1 MHKIERLL
9 QTLAPKGVEFRKLGD
24 MTISFT
30 KQTGFD
36 YSAFI
41 KPTLIKE
48 YLPNYIPFIQNKDF
62 LGHYINYKTD
72 YFIPNEIAIRFP
84 QILLNEKCLLISIS
98 GSIGKVAVFN
108 HSQDAFIGGA
118 IAVLKFK
125 EKKSL
130 DFVMHFL
137 MSASGQKLLLNG
149 VKSGSHKNLTIADLK
164 KITIPIPPL
173 EIQQEIVKILDAFT
187 ELNTELNT
195 ELKAR
200 KKQYEYYQNMLL
212 DFKDIHLNHKDAKM
226 SAKTYPKRLKSLL
239 QTLAP
244 KGVEF
249 RKLGDIGEYIRGVTY
264 KKNQEINNLECGIK
278 VLRANNI
285 TLSNHLNFEDIKV
298 INKNVKIRKEQY
310 LKKNDILICA
320 GSGSSEHI
328 GKVAFINTDFDYVF
342 GGFMGVIRI
351 REVNSRFVY
360 HIFTS
365 NIFKQYL
372 EKSLNTTTIN
382 NLNANILQN
391 FLIPIPPL
399 EIQQEIVKIL
409 DQFSILTTDLL
420 AGIPAEIKA
429 RKKQYEYYREKLLTF
444 KPLTPHKEVKKC

>member
-1 MHKIERLL
+1 MENLVSRGSIPALNKADIETLTIPIPPLEIQQEIVKILDAFTELNTELNTELKARKKQYEYYQNMLLDFKGINQSHKDAKMSAKTYPKRLKSLL

-173 EIQQEIVKILDAFT
+173 EIQQEIVKILD
-187 ELNTELNT
+187 
-195 ELKAR
+195 
-200 KKQYEYYQNMLL
+200 
-212 DFKDIHLNHKDAKM
+212 
-226 SAKTYPKRLKSLL
+226 
-239 QTLAP
+239 
-244 KGVEF
+244 
-249 RKLGDIGEYIRGVTY
+249 
-264 KKNQEINNLECGIK
+264 
-278 VLRANNI
+278 
-285 TLSNHLNFEDIKV
+285 
-298 INKNVKIRKEQY
+298 
-310 LKKNDILICA
+310 
-320 GSGSSEHI
+320 
-328 GKVAFINTDFDYVF
+328 
-342 GGFMGVIRI
+342 
-351 REVNSRFVY
+351 
-360 HIFTS
+360 
-365 NIFKQYL
+365 
-372 EKSLNTTTIN
+372 
-382 NLNANILQN
+382 
-391 FLIPIPPL
+391 
-399 EIQQEIVKIL
+399 
-409 DQFSILTTDLL
+409 QFSILTTDLL

-444 KPLTPHKEVKKC
+444 KPLKA

>member
-1 MHKIERLL
+1 MCDFQKGKSITKKAVTFGKVPVISGGRQPAYYHNEANRSGETIAISSSGVYAGYVSYWDIPVFLADSFSVSPKQKTLMPKYLFHYLTTQQDAIHATKSTGGIPHVYSKDLQNFLIPIPPLEIQQEIVKILDAFTELNTELNTELKARKKQYEYYQNMLLDFKDINQNHKDAKMNAKTYPKRLKTLL

-173 EIQQEIVKILDAFT
+173 EIQQEIVKILD
-187 ELNTELNT
+187 
-195 ELKAR
+195 
-200 KKQYEYYQNMLL
+200 
-212 DFKDIHLNHKDAKM
+212 
-226 SAKTYPKRLKSLL
+226 
-239 QTLAP
+239 
-244 KGVEF
+244 
-249 RKLGDIGEYIRGVTY
+249 
-264 KKNQEINNLECGIK
+264 
-278 VLRANNI
+278 
-285 TLSNHLNFEDIKV
+285 
-298 INKNVKIRKEQY
+298 
-310 LKKNDILICA
+310 
-320 GSGSSEHI
+320 
-328 GKVAFINTDFDYVF
+328 
-342 GGFMGVIRI
+342 
-351 REVNSRFVY
+351 
-360 HIFTS
+360 
-365 NIFKQYL
+365 
-372 EKSLNTTTIN
+372 
-382 NLNANILQN
+382 
-391 FLIPIPPL
+391 
-399 EIQQEIVKIL
+399 
-409 DQFSILTTDLL
+409 QFSVLTTDLL
-420 AGIPAEIKA
+420 AGIPAEIEA

-444 KPLTPHKEVKKC
+444 KPLTPLNNKELA

>member
-1 MHKIERLL
+1 MHKIERLLQTLAPKGVEFRKIGEICLIKRGRVIAKKILQENGKYPVYSSQTLNNGILGFIDTYDFDGEFLTWTTDGAYAGSVFYRNGRFSITNVCGLLQVIKDNILHKYLYYILQITAPLHVSSGMGNPKLMSAAMQQITIPIPPLEVQQEIVKILDAFTELNTELNTELKARKKQYEYYQNMLLDFDDINQSHKDAKEKLAQKTYPKRLKSLL

-173 EIQQEIVKILDAFT
+173 EIQQEIVKILD
-187 ELNTELNT
+187 
-195 ELKAR
+195 
-200 KKQYEYYQNMLL
+200 
-212 DFKDIHLNHKDAKM
+212 
-226 SAKTYPKRLKSLL
+226 
-239 QTLAP
+239 
-244 KGVEF
+244 
-249 RKLGDIGEYIRGVTY
+249 
-264 KKNQEINNLECGIK
+264 
-278 VLRANNI
+278 
-285 TLSNHLNFEDIKV
+285 
-298 INKNVKIRKEQY
+298 
-310 LKKNDILICA
+310 
-320 GSGSSEHI
+320 
-328 GKVAFINTDFDYVF
+328 
-342 GGFMGVIRI
+342 
-351 REVNSRFVY
+351 
-360 HIFTS
+360 
-365 NIFKQYL
+365 
-372 EKSLNTTTIN
+372 
-382 NLNANILQN
+382 
-391 FLIPIPPL
+391 
-399 EIQQEIVKIL
+399 
-409 DQFSILTTDLL
+409 QFSALTTDLL
-420 AGIPAEIKA
+420 AGIPAEIEA

-444 KPLTPHKEVKKC
+444 KPLKA

>member
-1 MHKIERLL
+1 MHKIER
-9 QTLAPKGVEFRKLGD
+9 
-24 MTISFT
+24 
-30 KQTGFD
+30 
-36 YSAFI
+36 
-41 KPTLIKE
+41 
-48 YLPNYIPFIQNKDF
+48 
-62 LGHYINYKTD
+62 
-72 YFIPNEIAIRFP
+72 
-84 QILLNEKCLLISIS
+84 
-98 GSIGKVAVFN
+98 
-108 HSQDAFIGGA
+108 
-118 IAVLKFK
+118 
-125 EKKSL
+125 
-130 DFVMHFL
+130 
-137 MSASGQKLLLNG
+137 
-149 VKSGSHKNLTIADLK
+149 
-164 KITIPIPPL
+164 
-173 EIQQEIVKILDAFT
+173 
-187 ELNTELNT
+187 
-195 ELKAR
+195 
-200 KKQYEYYQNMLL
+200 
-212 DFKDIHLNHKDAKM
+212 
-226 SAKTYPKRLKSLL
+226 LL

-409 DQFSILTTDLL
+409 DAFTELNTELNTELKVRKKQYQYYQNMLLDFNDANQNHKDAKEKLAQKTYPKRLQTLLQTLAPKGVEFRKLGEVLEYDQPNKYCVTSKEFDKSYPTPVLTAGKTFILGYTNEKDNIYQASKSSPVIIFDDFTAATQWVDFPFKVKSSAMKILLPKNSTINIRFIFFYMQTIPYNISGEHTRQWISRYSQITIPIPPLEIQQEIVKILDQFSALTTDLL

-444 KPLTPHKEVKKC
+444 KPLKA

>member
-9 QTLAPKGVEFRKLGD
+9 QTLAPKGVEFRKLGEVLEYDQPNQYCVTSKEFDKSYPTPVLTAGKTFILGYTNEKDNIYQASKNAPVIIFDDFTTATQWVDFPFKVKSSAMKILLPKNPAINIRFIFFYMQTIPYNISGEHTRQWISRYSQLEVPIPPLEIQQEIVKILDAFTELNTELNTELKARKKQYEYYQNMLLDFNDINQNLKDAKMSVKTYPKRLKTLLHTLASEGVEFRKLGD

-173 EIQQEIVKILDAFT
+173 EIQQEIVKILD
-187 ELNTELNT
+187 
-195 ELKAR
+195 
-200 KKQYEYYQNMLL
+200 
-212 DFKDIHLNHKDAKM
+212 
-226 SAKTYPKRLKSLL
+226 
-239 QTLAP
+239 
-244 KGVEF
+244 
-249 RKLGDIGEYIRGVTY
+249 
-264 KKNQEINNLECGIK
+264 
-278 VLRANNI
+278 
-285 TLSNHLNFEDIKV
+285 
-298 INKNVKIRKEQY
+298 
-310 LKKNDILICA
+310 
-320 GSGSSEHI
+320 
-328 GKVAFINTDFDYVF
+328 
-342 GGFMGVIRI
+342 
-351 REVNSRFVY
+351 
-360 HIFTS
+360 
-365 NIFKQYL
+365 
-372 EKSLNTTTIN
+372 
-382 NLNANILQN
+382 
-391 FLIPIPPL
+391 
-399 EIQQEIVKIL
+399 
-409 DQFSILTTDLL
+409 QFSALTTDLL

-444 KPLTPHKEVKKC
+444 KPLTPNKDEKC